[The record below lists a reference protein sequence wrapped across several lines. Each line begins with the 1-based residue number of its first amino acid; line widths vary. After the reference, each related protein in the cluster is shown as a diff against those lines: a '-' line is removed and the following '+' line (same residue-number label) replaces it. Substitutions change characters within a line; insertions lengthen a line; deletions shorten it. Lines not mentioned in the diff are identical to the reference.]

1 MIKST
6 RESMTLEEA
15 ERFFL
20 RETGTRGEK
29 AQINELAQL
38 AEAVGK
44 RRRKWAK
51 KV

>member
-20 RETGTRGEK
+20 RETGT
-29 AQINELAQL
+29 Q
-38 AEAVGK
+38 
-44 RRRKWAK
+44 RRKSSDQ
-51 KV
+51 